1 MAAPLSGWATMRDCA
16 IVDFLA
22 NRPKS
27 EGPISKTD
35 DKLFNKLRASF
46 KHVGLDDSELPPYMN
61 NLDNFHN
68 CIKLFSNDT
77 KGHLKTKVR
86 TSFAAMQS
94 MLQLCGF
101 NATTVEDV
109 FSAIGTIKRNADTTA
124 AVSSSSAAVASS
136 VIVAPISADASVQTD
151 QHPSEASSTPA
162 SPAIAAAPAKTS
174 HKWIPKPIPGTA
186 DIKSFFSRSPKT
198 VAASTSEL
206 STSAQPSQPPQSTSQ
221 PASESVSLAP
231 AVVKTAVFKHQPR
244 LRPGQ
249 IIKRVEDVTKL
260 KNSVTTLRAE
270 KRSLVSAAKR
280 TAKLHRREIINLCA
294 KHRHD
299 LLYAQAG
306 VLTNYSPDAIQREH
320 VILKKALE
328 DKTRQMALLQRRAT
342 LRMKSIV
349 GKHGKLRSDFA
360 ALCRHLELECSVP
373 LEKMSLALQYAWSAF
388 FPGASFPCKL
398 PSPNTWRTA
407 MSDLGAADA
416 RKLALEINSNPN
428 PVHFAA
434 DGSTRQQG
442 GTTSILA
449 IRCSQWD
456 NETTQPVRACSRLSA
471 PLHVLPWHSIGR
483 YRSSSHSRLL
493 PAAV

>member
-1 MAAPLSGWATMRDCA
+1 
-16 IVDFLA
+16 
-22 NRPKS
+22 
-27 EGPISKTD
+27 
-35 DKLFNKLRASF
+35 
-46 KHVGLDDSELPPYMN
+46 
-61 NLDNFHN
+61 
-68 CIKLFSNDT
+68 
-77 KGHLKTKVR
+77 
-86 TSFAAMQS
+86 
-94 MLQLCGF
+94 
-101 NATTVEDV
+101 
-109 FSAIGTIKRNADTTA
+109 
-124 AVSSSSAAVASS
+124 
-136 VIVAPISADASVQTD
+136 
-151 QHPSEASSTPA
+151 
-162 SPAIAAAPAKTS
+162 
-174 HKWIPKPIPGTA
+174 
-186 DIKSFFSRSPKT
+186 
-198 VAASTSEL
+198 
-206 STSAQPSQPPQSTSQ
+206 
-221 PASESVSLAP
+221 VSLAP
-231 AVVKTAVFKHQPR
+231 AVVKTAVFKRQPR

-260 KNSVTTLRAE
+260 KNSVATLRAE

-280 TAKLHRREIINLCA
+280 TAKLHSREIIKLCA

-306 VLTNYSPDAIQREH
+306 VLTNYSPNKIQQEH

-342 LRMKSIV
+342 LRMKPIV

-407 MSDLGAADA
+407 MRDLGAADA
-416 RKLALEINSNPN
+416 RKLALDINSNPN

-456 NETTQPVRACSRLSA
+456 DKTEQPVRACSRLSP

>member
-1 MAAPLSGWATMRDCA
+1 MAAVKSGLETLRDYA
-16 IVDFLA
+16 IVEFLA
-22 NRPKS
+22 NR
-27 EGPISKTD
+27 GPSKKEISKTD
-35 DKLFNKLRASF
+35 DALFKRLTKLFEEA
-46 KHVGLDDSELPPYMN
+46 GLSCEPLDYMKSAP
-61 NLDNFHN
+61 NFWDRQN
-68 CIKLFSNDT
+68 QLNADT
-77 KGHLKTKVR
+77 KGNLKAKVK

-94 MLQLCGF
+94 LLQLLGF

-109 FSAIGTIKRNADTTA
+109 FSAIGTIKRNADTAA
-124 AVSSSSAAVASS
+124 AVSSAAVASS
-136 VIVAPISADASVQTD
+136 VIVVPISADASEQTD

-174 HKWIPKPIPGTA
+174 HKRILKPIPGTA
-186 DIKSFFSRSPKT
+186 DIKSFFSPSPKT
-198 VAASTSEL
+198 VATSTSEL
-206 STSAQPSQPPQSTSQ
+206 STSAQPSQPPQSTSE

-231 AVVKTAVFKHQPR
+231 AVVKTAVFKRQPR

-260 KNSVTTLRAE
+260 KNSVATLRAE

-280 TAKLHRREIINLCA
+280 TAKLHSREIIKLCA

-306 VLTNYSPDAIQREH
+306 VLTNYSPNKIQQEH

-342 LRMKSIV
+342 LRMKPIV

-407 MSDLGAADA
+407 MRDLGAADA
-416 RKLALEINSNPN
+416 RKLALDINSNPN

-456 NETTQPVRACSRLSA
+456 DKTEQPVRACSRLSP

>member
-1 MAAPLSGWATMRDCA
+1 M
-16 IVDFLA
+16 
-22 NRPKS
+22 
-27 EGPISKTD
+27 
-35 DKLFNKLRASF
+35 
-46 KHVGLDDSELPPYMN
+46 KHVVN
-61 NLDNFHN
+61 DN
-68 CIKLFSNDT
+68 
-77 KGHLKTKVR
+77 KGNFKTKVK
-86 TSFAAMQS
+86 TSYAAME
-94 MLQLCGF
+94 LLVQLCGF

-109 FSAIGTIKRNADTTA
+109 FSAIGIIKRNADTAA
-124 AVSSSSAAVASS
+124 AVSSAAVASS
-136 VIVAPISADASVQTD
+136 VIAAPISADASVQTD
-151 QHPSEASSTPA
+151 QHSSEASSTPA

-174 HKWIPKPIPGTA
+174 HKKQLKPIPGTA

-198 VAASTSEL
+198 VAVSASES
-206 STSAQPSQPPQSTSQ
+206 STSAEPSQPPQSTSQ
-221 PASESVSLAP
+221 PASVSLAA
-231 AVVKTAVFKHQPR
+231 AVAKTAVFKRQPW

-249 IIKRVEDVTKL
+249 IIKRGEDVTKL
-260 KNSVTTLRAE
+260 KNSVTALRAE
-270 KRSLVSAAKR
+270 RRSLVSAATM

-299 LLYAQAG
+299 LLYAQQG
-306 VLTNYSPDAIQREH
+306 VLTNYSPTTLQREH
-320 VILKKALE
+320 VILKKELE

-342 LRMKSIV
+342 LRMKPIV

-456 NETTQPVRACSRLSA
+456 DQTEQPVRACSRLSA

>member
-1 MAAPLSGWATMRDCA
+1 MAAGKSGLETLRDYA
-16 IVDFLA
+16 IVEFLA
-22 NRPKS
+22 NR
-27 EGPISKTD
+27 GPGKKEISKTD
-35 DKLFNKLRASF
+35 DALFKRLTKLFEEA
-46 KHVGLDDSELPPYMN
+46 GLSCEPLDYMKSAP
-61 NLDNFHN
+61 NFWDRQN
-68 CIKLFSNDT
+68 QLNTDT
-77 KGHLKTKVR
+77 KGHLKTKVK
-86 TSFAAMQS
+86 TSYAAMES
-94 MLQLCGF
+94 LIELCGF

-109 FSAIGTIKRNADTTA
+109 FSAIGTIKRNADTAA
-124 AVSSSSAAVASS
+124 AVSSAAVASS
-136 VIVAPISADASVQTD
+136 VIAAPISADASVQTD
-151 QHPSEASSTPA
+151 QHPSEPSSTPA
-162 SPAIAAAPAKTS
+162 SPAIAAAPAKKP
-174 HKWIPKPIPGTA
+174 HKWIPKPIPGTPHIA
-186 DIKSFFSRSPKT
+186 TFFSRSPKT
-198 VAASTSEL
+198 VAASASEPP
-206 STSAQPSQPPQSTSQ
+206 TSAEPSQPPQSTSQ
-221 PASESVSLAP
+221 PASVSLAA
-231 AVVKTAVFKHQPR
+231 AVAKTAVFKRQPR

-249 IIKRVEDVTKL
+249 IIKRGEDVTKL

-299 LLYAQAG
+299 LLYAQRG
-306 VLTNYSPDAIQREH
+306 VLTNYSPNKIQQEH
-320 VILKKALE
+320 VILKKELE

-349 GKHGKLRSDFA
+349 GKHGRLRSDFA

-416 RKLALEINSNPN
+416 RKLALDINSNPN

-434 DGSTRQQG
+434 DGLTRQQG

-456 NETTQPVRACSRLSA
+456 DKTEQPVRAA
-471 PLHVLPWHSIGR
+471 HGFPLPFMFFHGILLAGIEARRTPGC
-483 YRSSSHSRLL
+483 YRRRCRI
-493 PAAV
+493 